1 MTTAATKPA
10 RPMYITLAEAARLLG
25 ISVSAV
31 KRSASSTGVVA
42 GVPVVRVGGIRK
54 VSVRALHA
62 KASQVAS

>member
-1 MTTAATKPA
+1 MTAATKPA

-25 ISVSAV
+25 ISESAA
-31 KRSASSTGVVA
+31 KRSATSTGFLA
-42 GVPVVRVGGIRK
+42 GVPVVPVGGVRK